1 MQTEEEES
9 KSSTP
14 SHQKQFQIPPVYTAL
29 EFDANRDYPLHELAD
44 PAGGMQ
50 LSDPG
55 NLVPD
60 ALKALLYK
68 SGK

>member
-1 MQTEEEES
+1 MQREEETKIS
-9 KSSTP
+9 NLSTQHKSS
-14 SHQKQFQIPPVYTAL
+14 SSSAYVASQY
-29 EFDANRDYPLHELAD
+29 DANKEYPLHELAE
-44 PAGGMQ
+44 PSGGMQ